1 MGNTENFELCAI
13 SSEIQSAD
21 CALCREYCTCG
32 KRMQPAGKAS
42 TVEQSKIR
50 RPVNPPG
57 SLSKT
62 ILPTE
67 PDMDHLCG
75 STCIT
80 KAREMLKKAR
90 KHKNGGY
97 KSILDRWNN
106 DGKYRKSLSDIVWTE
121 EQTHP
126 I

>member
-1 MGNTENFELCAI
+1 
-13 SSEIQSAD
+13 
-21 CALCREYCTCG
+21 
-32 KRMQPAGKAS
+32 
-42 TVEQSKIR
+42 
-50 RPVNPPG
+50 
-57 SLSKT
+57 
-62 ILPTE
+62 
-67 PDMDHLCG
+67 MDHLCG

-121 EQTHP
+121 EQTIRYDAIALEAHSCVATQQERSQNEKSWTLSLNAEGIQRP
-126 I
+126 LN